1 LFRQSIDANL
11 LRETEKLKILSRIGQ
26 AFASNNSSASVLPL
40 LLEICREELG
50 FSRSFIVLYDAAT
63 EKSRPYATDGISAT
77 EFRRLENH
85 IEKSFIWQVFRDNKP
100 VTLPKTHLEPTFLS
114 VFGERSGA
122 SAETSCICVPIALG
136 GKVLGAFGVEFVYE
150 SRFDYENL
158 SEFLAVAAAMISQAL
173 KVKRVIHREK
183 ERLLAENTNL
193 RRELREK
200 YDFSRI
206 VGNSSA
212 MRRVYDRVTQVA
224 RSNATVLLRGESGTG
239 KELIASAIHY
249 NSLRAKKPLI
259 KISCAALPET
269 LIEAELFGY
278 EKGAFTGAQA
288 RKKGRFELAE
298 GGTLFLDEIGALS
311 AQTQVKLLRVLHERE
326 FERLGGT
333 ETIKANVRLITA
345 TGKNLEEAVGNGSF
359 REDLFYRLSAFTIFL
374 PPLRERKA
382 DILLLAE
389 NFVEKYEREYGKH
402 IKRISTLAIDML
414 TSYHFPGNVRELEN
428 TIERAVLACD
438 GNVIHGHHLPPTL
451 QTAEITGTVTQLS
464 LVQTVEAFE
473 KDLITDALK
482 TTRGNCAKAAK
493 MLDTTERILVYKIKK
508 YNIAPRRFK
517 N

>member
-1 LFRQSIDANL
+1 MVQ
-11 LRETEKLKILSRIGQ
+11 IGEALDSKNVSNA
-26 AFASNNSSASVLPL
+26 AFSL
-40 LLEICREELG
+40 LLEICREEFNL
-50 FSRSFIVLYDAAT
+50 SRSFIVLLDAAGEKTRLHAT
-63 EKSRPYATDGISAT
+63 EGFSAA
-77 EFRRLENH
+77 EFRRFENH
-85 IEKSFIWQVFRDNKP
+85 IEKSFVWQIFQNNKP
-100 VTLPKTHLEPTFLS
+100 VILPKTHLEPTFLS
-114 VFGERSGA
+114 DFAEKRNKNV
-122 SAETSCICVPIALG
+122 ETSCICVPIALG
-136 GKVLGAFGVEFVYE
+136 GKVLGAFGVEFVYD
-150 SRFDYENL
+150 SQFDYENL
-158 SEFLAVAAAMISQAL
+158 SEFLSVVATMISQAV
-173 KVKRVIHREK
+173 KVERAIQGEK
-183 ERLLAENTNL
+183 EKLLAENTNL

-200 YDFSRI
+200 YDFSHI

-212 MRRVYDRVTQVA
+212 MRRVYDQVTQVA

-239 KELIASAIHY
+239 KELIANAIHY

-298 GGTLFLDEIGALS
+298 GGTLFLDEIGDLS
-311 AQTQVKLLRVLHERE
+311 TQTQVKLLRVLQERE

-345 TGKNLEEAVGNGSF
+345 TNKNLEEAISDGSF
-359 REDLFYRLSAFTIFL
+359 REDLFYRLNVFTIFL

-389 NFVEKYEREYGKH
+389 NFVEKYEREHGKH
-402 IKRISTLAIDML
+402 IKRISTPAIDML

-428 TIERAVLACD
+428 TIERAVLVCD

-451 QTAEITGTVTQLS
+451 QTAEITGTVTQIS

-482 TTRGNCAKAAK
+482 TARGNCSKAAK
-493 MLDTTERILVYKIKK
+493 LLDTTERILAYKIKK
-508 YNIAPRRFK
+508 YEIAPRRFK